1 MATGLAP
8 WLRGKG
14 GEGRE
19 RGREVALRP
28 DGRAV
33 CERWPPPDVP
43 FWAPSHRLATQP
55 SAQHSPSAACTSS
68 SFLPRVLVPWCLSPR
83 LGAEGLPGP
92 CRPVDFVGSL
102 GLGSALSCSLDASAP
117 PPLGGEGP
125 CGCGP
130 PVWVLG
136 LLQTEAAF
144 LREGHWRTRA
154 PAQMAGWAWR
164 AEAEGWAL
172 EKSGGA
178 WEAT

>member
-92 CRPVDFVGSL
+92 CQPVDFVGSL

-117 PPLGGEGP
+117 PPARWGGTLRLWAPGVGPRLAANRGCFPEGRALEDP
-125 CGCGP
+125 GP
-130 PVWVLG
+130 GPDGRLG
-136 LLQTEAAF
+136 LES
-144 LREGHWRTRA
+144 RG
-154 PAQMAGWAWR
+154 
-164 AEAEGWAL
+164 
-172 EKSGGA
+172 
-178 WEAT
+178 